1 MECKALGI
9 KKNFTTHDCRR
20 YAATQSALR
29 GMSSAAMQQAF
40 GWADQSTSESYVNAA
55 AATKEQMSVLTD
67 VLN

>member
-1 MECKALGI
+1 
-9 KKNFTTHDCRR
+9 
-20 YAATQSALR
+20 
-29 GMSSAAMQQAF
+29 MSSAAMQQAF